1 MRYIMQNF
9 RIKLKPIKNK
19 KLNTDLKKGM
29 YNTLILEKERLVNI
43 NGNKYVAMLL
53 QEEKVVW

>member
-1 MRYIMQNF
+1 MQNF

-29 YNTLILEKERLVNI
+29 FNTLILEKERLVNI

>member
-1 MRYIMQNF
+1 MRYIMQNL

-29 YNTLILEKERLVNI
+29 FNTLILEKERLVNI